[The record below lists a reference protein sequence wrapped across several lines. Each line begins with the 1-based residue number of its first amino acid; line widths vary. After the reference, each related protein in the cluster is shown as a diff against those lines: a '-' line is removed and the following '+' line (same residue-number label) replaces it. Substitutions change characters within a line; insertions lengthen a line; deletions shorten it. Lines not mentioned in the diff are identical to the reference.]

1 MAKNNAKPK
10 SNLIDGWEV
19 VIGIEIHT
27 QLATKSK
34 IFSGSS
40 TEFGNDPNT
49 QASLVDLAMPG
60 VLPVLNKEVVD
71 LAIRFGLGID
81 AYIDQASVFARKNY
95 FYPDSPKGYQISQ
108 MDNPIV
114 GLGHIDIQLED
125 GTTKRIGVTR
135 AHLEEDAGKS
145 IHDQFESM
153 SGIDLNR
160 AGTPLLEIVS
170 EPDMRSVE
178 EAVAYIKAIHTLVR
192 WLGISDGNMAEGSFR
207 ADCNVSLRRPG
218 QPFGTR
224 CELKNLNSFR
234 FIEQAINVEIERQ
247 MEILEWDGTIDQETR
262 LFDPVKM
269 ETRSMRSKE
278 EANDYRYFPDPD
290 LLPVIIADEQ
300 IEAIRAT
307 MPELPAARRARFV
320 ADFAVTEYD
329 AHILTASRELADYFE
344 AVVENAGGS
353 TFGKLAANWVMG
365 EVLSLFNKYSKD
377 FAPDIIPAP
386 FLAEMLVATKKTE
399 KALPVKD
406 GKVLLKEY
414 FEKKR
419 LELENK
425 FQENA
430 FNEHFATFTINFTFG
445 QSVEAI
451 MAENE
456 LYQQDDSAAIEA
468 IIKEVLAANEKMVEE
483 YKSGKDKAFNG
494 LVGQVMKASKGKAN
508 PAQVNELMKKLIGL

>member
-1 MAKNNAKPK
+1 MAQAQKKAK
-10 SNLIDGWEV
+10 SLLIEGWEV

-27 QLATKSK
+27 QLNTHSK
-34 IFSGSS
+34 IFSGAS
-40 TEFGNDPNT
+40 TTFGQDPNT

-81 AYIDQASVFARKNY
+81 AYIDKASIFARKNY

-125 GTTKRIGVTR
+125 GSIKRIGVTR

-145 IHDQFESM
+145 IHDQFDGM
-153 SGIDLNR
+153 TGIDLNR

-178 EAVAYIKAIHTLVR
+178 EALAYIKSIHTLVR

-207 ADCNVSLRRPG
+207 CDCNVSLRRPG
-218 QPFGTR
+218 NEFGTR

-247 MEILEWDGTIDQETR
+247 MEILEWGGKIDQETR

-290 LLPVIIADEQ
+290 LLPVIISDAQ
-300 IEAIRAT
+300 IEAARAT
-307 MPELPAARRARFV
+307 LPELPKARRERFV
-320 ADFAVTEYD
+320 ADFGVTEYD
-329 AHILTASRELADYFE
+329 AHVLTLTREMADFYE
-344 AVVENAGGS
+344 AVVAACGG
-353 TFGKLAANWVMG
+353 TAQGKVAANWVMG
-365 EVLSLFNKYSKD
+365 EFSAALNKASLDLAQSPVSAEQLGGMIARIVDNTINGKIAKQVFGFMWEAEGKSAD
-377 FAPDIIPAP
+377 DII
-386 FLAEMLVATKKTE
+386 AEK
-399 KALPVKD
+399 
-406 GKVLLKEY
+406 GLK
-414 FEKKR
+414 
-419 LELENK
+419 
-425 FQENA
+425 QE
-430 FNEHFATFTINFTFG
+430 TDTG
-445 QSVEAI
+445 
-451 MAENE
+451 
-456 LYQQDDSAAIEA
+456 AIEA
-468 IIKEVLAANEKMVEE
+468 IIKDVLAANEKMVEE
-483 YKSGKDKAFNG
+483 FKAGKDKAFNG
-494 LVGQVMKASKGKAN
+494 LVGQVMKAAKGKAN
-508 PAQVNELMKKLIGL
+508 PAQVNELMKKLLS

>member
-1 MAKNNAKPK
+1 MAEAQKLK
-10 SNLIDGWEV
+10 LIDGWEV

-40 TEFGNDPNT
+40 TEFGQDPNT

-60 VLPVLNKEVVD
+60 VLPVLNAEVVD

-125 GTTKRIGVTR
+125 GTVKRIGVTR

-145 IHDQFESM
+145 IHDQFEGM

-178 EAVAYIKAIHTLVR
+178 EAVAYIKSIHTLVR

-247 MEILEWDGTIDQETR
+247 MEILEYGGEIDQETR
-262 LFDPVKM
+262 LFDPNKM

-300 IEAIRAT
+300 IEAARAAL
-307 MPELPAARRARFV
+307 PELPKARRARFID
-320 ADFAVTEYD
+320 DFGVTEYD
-329 AHILTASRELADYFE
+329 AHVLTLSREMADFYE
-344 AVVENAGGS
+344 AVVVAAGGAAQ
-353 TFGKLAANWVMG
+353 GKVSANWVMG
-365 EVLSLFNKYSKD
+365 EFSGALNKAGLELADSPVSAEQLGGMIARIVDNTINGKIAKQVFGFMWEAEGKSAD
-377 FAPDIIPAP
+377 DII
-386 FLAEMLVATKKTE
+386 AEK
-399 KALPVKD
+399 
-406 GKVLLKEY
+406 GLK
-414 FEKKR
+414 
-419 LELENK
+419 
-425 FQENA
+425 QE
-430 FNEHFATFTINFTFG
+430 TDTG
-445 QSVEAI
+445 
-451 MAENE
+451 
-456 LYQQDDSAAIEA
+456 AIEA
-468 IIKEVLAANEKMVEE
+468 IIKDVLAANEKMVEE
-483 YKSGKDKAFNG
+483 YKSGKEKAFNG
-494 LVGQVMKASKGKAN
+494 LVGQVMKAAKGKAN
-508 PAQVNELMKKLIGL
+508 PAQVNELMKKLIG

>member
-1 MAKNNAKPK
+1 MAEAQKLK
-10 SNLIDGWEV
+10 LIDGWEV

-40 TEFGNDPNT
+40 TEFGQDPNT
-49 QASLVDLAMPG
+49 QASLIDLAMPG
-60 VLPVLNKEVVD
+60 VLPVLNAEVVD

-125 GTTKRIGVTR
+125 GTVKRIGVTR

-145 IHDQFESM
+145 IHDQFEGM

-178 EAVAYIKAIHTLVR
+178 EAVAYIKSIHTLVR

-247 MEILEWDGTIDQETR
+247 MEILEYGGEIDQETR
-262 LFDPVKM
+262 LFDPNKM

-300 IEAIRAT
+300 IEAARAAL
-307 MPELPAARRARFV
+307 PELPKARRARFI
-320 ADFAVTEYD
+320 ADFGVTEYD
-329 AHILTASRELADYFE
+329 AHVLTLSREMADFYE
-344 AVVENAGGS
+344 AVVVAAGGAAQ
-353 TFGKLAANWVMG
+353 GKVSANWVMG
-365 EVLSLFNKYSKD
+365 EFSGALNKAGLELADSPVSAEQLGGMIARIVDNTINGKIAKQVFGFMWEAEGKSAD
-377 FAPDIIPAP
+377 DII
-386 FLAEMLVATKKTE
+386 AEK
-399 KALPVKD
+399 
-406 GKVLLKEY
+406 GLK
-414 FEKKR
+414 
-419 LELENK
+419 
-425 FQENA
+425 QE
-430 FNEHFATFTINFTFG
+430 TDTG
-445 QSVEAI
+445 
-451 MAENE
+451 
-456 LYQQDDSAAIEA
+456 AIEA
-468 IIKEVLAANEKMVEE
+468 IIKDVLAANEKMVEE
-483 YKSGKDKAFNG
+483 YKSGKEKAFNG
-494 LVGQVMKASKGKAN
+494 LVGQVMKAAKGKAN
-508 PAQVNELMKKLIGL
+508 PAQVNELMKKLIG

>member
-1 MAKNNAKPK
+1 MAEAQKLK
-10 SNLIDGWEV
+10 LIDGWEV

-27 QLATKSK
+27 QLATNSK

-40 TEFGNDPNT
+40 TEFGQDPNT

-60 VLPVLNKEVVD
+60 VLPVLNEKVVD

-145 IHDQFESM
+145 VHDQFEGM

-178 EAVAYIKAIHTLVR
+178 EAVAYIKSIHTLVR

-247 MEILEWDGTIDQETR
+247 IEILEYGGTIDQETR
-262 LFDPVKM
+262 LFDPNKM

-300 IEAIRAT
+300 IEAARAAL
-307 MPELPAARRARFV
+307 PELPAARRARFI
-320 ADFAVTEYD
+320 ADFGVTEYD
-329 AHILTASRELADYFE
+329 AHVLTLSREMADFYE
-344 AVVENAGGS
+344 AVVAAAGGAPQ
-353 TFGKLAANWVMG
+353 GKVSANWVMG
-365 EVLSLFNKYSKD
+365 EFSGALNKANLDLADSPVSAEQLGGMIARIIDNTISGKIAKQVFGFMWESEGKSAD
-377 FAPDIIPAP
+377 DII
-386 FLAEMLVATKKTE
+386 AEK
-399 KALPVKD
+399 
-406 GKVLLKEY
+406 GLK
-414 FEKKR
+414 
-419 LELENK
+419 
-425 FQENA
+425 QE
-430 FNEHFATFTINFTFG
+430 TDTG
-445 QSVEAI
+445 
-451 MAENE
+451 
-456 LYQQDDSAAIEA
+456 AIEA

-483 YKSGKDKAFNG
+483 YKSGKEKAFNG

-508 PAQVNELMKKLIGL
+508 PAQVNELMKKLIG